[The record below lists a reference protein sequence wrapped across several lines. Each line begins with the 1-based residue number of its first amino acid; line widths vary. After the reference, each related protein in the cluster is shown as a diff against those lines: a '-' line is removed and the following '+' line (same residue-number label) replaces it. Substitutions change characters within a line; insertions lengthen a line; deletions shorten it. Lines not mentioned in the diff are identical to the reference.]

1 METGACMHGFIAAVS
16 RGGTDSVESAGFDY
30 QKDCHNE
37 MKTVQG
43 VYCKHK
49 EGCI

>member
-1 METGACMHGFIAAVS
+1 MYARFYRGSVD
-16 RGGTDSVESAGFDY
+16 GGTDSVESAGFDY